1 MCIDIEDH
9 FEPSAEV
16 KAALEPFLGDCLSL
30 SRRGKLVVR
39 GRHAG
44 RCTGRWRLRVERN
57 VSALPSQSDWGPMA
71 RLLRV
76 DLPGSGEVVEDFL
89 VRVSDL
95 GGLPGA

>member
-1 MCIDIEDH
+1 MCILIEDR

-16 KAALEPFLGDCLSL
+16 KAALEPFLGDCLSFG
-30 SRRGKLVVR
+30 RQ

-44 RCTGRWRLRVERN
+44 RWGGCAGRWRLRVERN
-57 VSALPSQSDWGPMA
+57 VSALPSQSEWGPMA

-95 GGLPGA
+95 DGLPGE

>member
-1 MCIDIEDH
+1 MCILIEDR

-16 KAALEPFLGDCLSL
+16 KAALEPFLGECLSL
-30 SRRGKLVVR
+30 RRQ

-44 RCTGRWRLRVERN
+44 RCAGRWRLRVERN
-57 VSALPSQSDWGPMA
+57 ISALPSQSEWGPMA
-71 RLLRV
+71 HLLRV

-95 GGLPGA
+95 NGLPGV

>member
-30 SRRGKLVVR
+30 TLSRR

-76 DLPGSGEVVEDFL
+76 DLPGSGEGVEDFL

-95 GGLPGA
+95 DGLPGA